1 MDVFQAA
8 RIYIKSPDVR
18 LFNIPSVFA
27 GRRVDVKCVTLAEMG
42 GNDRKSTHERTVQR
56 VQGTWKVQQEGNIS
70 AYIYIRT
77 THASPRFALHH
88 VPRLV
93 SVQCLTTRPGYPL
106 SAASLSLQPPYP
118 SFLLPPLHWIRFSFF
133 SPSIDRYHRVRSR
146 RFVPL
151 INFFPLDTPSKT
163 WALLLPLPP
172 LLPTIQLRP
181 RLHIRNALV
190 PTAPVD
196 FPFNRIYGS
205 HLLFVPPAARYNF
218 ICNHS
223 PSVFAL
229 ARLGSCAVSESARIS
244 FSISRGSEF
253 VPGNWW
259 IRPKKA
265 KMALD
270 SNFNLSKRILIPSDL
285 SRAPRLSR
293 LRYF

>member
-151 INFFPLDTPSKT
+151 INFFLSIPLPKRERCSSRCHLSSPRSSY
-163 WALLLPLPP
+163 ALVCTSVTRWSQPPLLTFLLTVFTDPISYLFLPP
-172 LLPTIQLRP
+172 LDIILFAITLPPCLR
-181 RLHIRNALV
+181 
-190 PTAPVD
+190 
-196 FPFNRIYGS
+196 
-205 HLLFVPPAARYNF
+205 
-218 ICNHS
+218 
-223 PSVFAL
+223 
-229 ARLGSCAVSESARIS
+229 
-244 FSISRGSEF
+244 
-253 VPGNWW
+253 
-259 IRPKKA
+259 
-265 KMALD
+265 
-270 SNFNLSKRILIPSDL
+270 
-285 SRAPRLSR
+285 
-293 LRYF
+293 